1 MSNIQ
6 KQKQYLNKQFFHEN
20 WISCFWTQN
29 TQYQTKW
36 VYAIESEQKND
47 KWKCI
52 SDFAESQYISR
63 YWWFNYFE

>member
-29 TQYQTKW
+29 TQKETKW
-36 VYAIESEQKND
+36 VHLIKSEQKKID
-47 KWKCI
+47 IKIVI
-52 SDFAESQYISR
+52 SFGLIEDYTTNH
-63 YWWFNYFE
+63 YKL